1 MIILLLECYF
11 CSDII
16 LVFHCSRII
25 HLFQR
30 WWSSHLLPLS
40 LYALLSL
47 VQLVSQVWL
56 FVTPWTAAR
65 QSSLSITN
73 SWSLLK
79 FVSIKSVMPFN
90 HLNHH
95 YTLPVLQIIIEV
107 RSWKRSYSSTLSL
120 LQLRRLPH
128 NTCDS
133 CSEYQNENPGLLTPN
148 PGVCLQE
155 GPSVI
160 YPHQIDV

>member
-1 MIILLLECYF
+1 MGEMENNNGNSHPQWAIPITKRHCLNSWTFCASLGLII
-11 CSDII
+11 I
-16 LVFHCSRII
+16 V
-25 HLFQR
+25 
-30 WWSSHLLPLS
+30 SSVQSLS
-40 LYALLSL
+40 P
-47 VQLVSQVWL
+47 VRL
-56 FVTPWTAAR
+56 FVTPWTTAR

-107 RSWKRSYSSTLSL
+107 RSWKRAYSSTLSL